1 MPPLRA
7 DLAGF
12 RHFYGLG
19 WLPSPA
25 GDEGNWAL
33 YGWRMLGGQP
43 VALALDAAFVS
54 LLYAR
59 LIAAAMALLG
69 PTFGPMR

>member
-1 MPPLRA
+1 L
-7 DLAGF
+7 
-12 RHFYGLG
+12 HFYGLG

-33 YGWRMLGGQP
+33 YGSRILAGQP
-43 VALALDAAFVS
+43 VALAPDAAFVS

-59 LIAAAMALLG
+59 LIAAVSSPASAG
-69 PTFGPMR
+69 A